1 MDTVSPQILECES
14 GARLAFHHHAGRGPG
29 VVFLGGFM
37 SDMTG
42 TKATA
47 LEAHVTAHGHAYT
60 RFDYQGHGQS
70 SGRFRDGT
78 ISIWTQDALAIL
90 DKVATGPQIL
100 IGSSMGGW
108 IALLCAL
115 ARPEQVKAM
124 VLIAPAP
131 DFTQR
136 LMWPSFSAA
145 QKARIETEGYIEEPS
160 DYGDDPYVITKALIE
175 DGKKNLLLDKPIPLD
190 IPVRILH
197 GQQDKDVPWG
207 LSLDLIEALESQD
220 VVLTLVKDGDHRLSE
235 PDDIARLN
243 AVVADLLQNTP

>member
-1 MDTVSPQILECES
+1 MDTVSPQILECGN
-14 GARLAFHHHAGRGPG
+14 GARLAFHHHRGRGPG

-47 LEAHVTAHGHAYT
+47 LEAHVTALGHAYT

-78 ISIWTQDALAIL
+78 ISIWAQDALAIL
-90 DKVATGPQIL
+90 DRVATGPQIL
-100 IGSSMGGW
+100 VGSSMGGW

-115 ARPEQVKAM
+115 ARPEQVKAL

-136 LMWPSFSAA
+136 LMWPSFSDT
-145 QKARIETEGYIEEPS
+145 QKAQIETEGYIEEPS
-160 DYGDDPYVITKALIE
+160 DYGDEPYVITKALIE

-207 LSLDLIEALESQD
+207 LSLDIIEALESRD
-220 VVLTLVKDGDHRLSE
+220 VVLTLIKDGDHRLSD
-235 PDDIARLN
+235 PGDIARLN
-243 AVVADLLQNTP
+243 ATVGDVLKNAP